1 MSTAFD
7 MRISS
12 TRLLS
17 LALLTAPLYLGLACS
32 DDAPSGDDAGTGD
45 PDGNAGLDGSA
56 GRDTGPVDLGPVFC
70 ARDQQCDPGEV
81 CNVLTGEC
89 GAGESCTT
97 DRDCDKCGDPA
108 QDENCGHGITALSVC
123 ENNVCRRGLSN
134 CEPCQADRDCAPL
147 PPDLGDFAGKCLDYG
162 AGKKFCGRSS
172 RNNIC
177 PKGFTDE
184 AGFCKA
190 AAGTCPDNI
199 TVCPEK
205 SLGQNQSCFGT
216 DQLCQG
222 ERCPDTERLRCS
234 GNDLPGTTGVCFDFC
249 NADADC
255 PTNLPFCNRANGLCT
270 QGCAKDGCAAGQ
282 VCHVDGKC
290 GPTCADDNNCTERFG
305 ENYGAVYCHRQGG
318 QAPRYDKGGMNGYRD
333 YDACAPL
340 GCERNYECG
349 GFGVVCDRGQTPAPL
364 CVPGCHLDED
374 CRSEEVCKSPGQ
386 AGPQPNYTKEQ
397 CRALGAINM
406 SQDPPELGVCC
417 NPGCRDRVLQCPE
430 TADFRLGWWCCGEEG
445 SAYESPASCGTYED
459 PITMQT
465 RPAQPGECFLVEPPP
480 TSPFCAICDPAA
492 ETPTCN
498 SGWAAGS
505 YDIDNNGSPDQELEL
520 CFQVAELQD
529 GTPVAGCG
537 VTCNPAAEDDGC
549 PRGWACQ
556 GIFPTC
562 LQDADCP
569 TGLPCVGQDTTVD
582 PPRSGQCKCGENGVA
597 SATCP
602 IEGYSNFPFDIPFP
616 RCVPRGPNMVCV
628 ATYNCVPPSVSVDMD
643 GNPRNYSQTCL
654 EALIP

>member
-1 MSTAFD
+1 
-7 MRISS
+7 
-12 TRLLS
+12 
-17 LALLTAPLYLGLACS
+17 
-32 DDAPSGDDAGTGD
+32 
-45 PDGNAGLDGSA
+45 
-56 GRDTGPVDLGPVFC
+56 
-70 ARDQQCDPGEV
+70 
-81 CNVLTGEC
+81 
-89 GAGESCTT
+89 
-97 DRDCDKCGDPA
+97 
-108 QDENCGHGITALSVC
+108 
-123 ENNVCRRGLSN
+123 
-134 CEPCQADRDCAPL
+134 
-147 PPDLGDFAGKCLDYG
+147 
-162 AGKKFCGRSS
+162 
-172 RNNIC
+172 
-177 PKGFTDE
+177 
-184 AGFCKA
+184 
-190 AAGTCPDNI
+190 
-199 TVCPEK
+199 
-205 SLGQNQSCFGT
+205 
-216 DQLCQG
+216 
-222 ERCPDTERLRCS
+222 
-234 GNDLPGTTGVCFDFC
+234 
-249 NADADC
+249 
-255 PTNLPFCNRANGLCT
+255 
-270 QGCAKDGCAAGQ
+270 
-282 VCHVDGKC
+282 
-290 GPTCADDNNCTERFG
+290 
-305 ENYGAVYCHRQGG
+305 
-318 QAPRYDKGGMNGYRD
+318 
-333 YDACAPL
+333 
-340 GCERNYECG
+340 
-349 GFGVVCDRGQTPAPL
+349 
-364 CVPGCHLDED
+364 
-374 CRSEEVCKSPGQ
+374 
-386 AGPQPNYTKEQ
+386 
-397 CRALGAINM
+397 
-406 SQDPPELGVCC
+406 
-417 NPGCRDRVLQCPE
+417 
-430 TADFRLGWWCCGEEG
+430 
-445 SAYESPASCGTYED
+445 
-459 PITMQT
+459 MQT